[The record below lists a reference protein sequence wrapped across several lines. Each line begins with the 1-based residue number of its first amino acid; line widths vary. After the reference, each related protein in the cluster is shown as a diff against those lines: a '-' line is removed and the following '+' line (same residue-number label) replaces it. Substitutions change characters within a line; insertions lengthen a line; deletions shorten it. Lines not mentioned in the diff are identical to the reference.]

1 MSAENPADETSAAV
15 WRDRPVLVTGASGL
29 LGGWVVQ
36 ALLDA
41 GADVTALCR
50 DHAGRSRLFAA
61 GLSNQCRVTT
71 GDINDISLMERVL
84 GEQEISVVVHLAA
97 QTLVQ
102 PARRNPGSTWATN
115 VGGTAAVLEACR
127 RSPTVQAVTV
137 ASSDKVYGDQ
147 ADTLDETA
155 PLLATDPYG
164 ASKVAAEAVARSYAA
179 TWGLP
184 VGLTRCANFFGGG
197 DRNWSRLVPGTAR
210 SALRGEVPVVRSDGR
225 AVRDWIYVE
234 DGARG
239 TLAVAAALLAD
250 PSLRGRAWNLS
261 MEQPRGVLDVVRAVL
276 SAAGRPDA
284 VRVLDQAPGE
294 LPHQALRC
302 DRARVELGFEAAVS
316 WDDALERTLAWYR
329 AHLGEPA

>member
-1 MSAENPADETSAAV
+1 
-15 WRDRPVLVTGASGL
+15 VLVTGATGL

-41 GADVTALCR
+41 GANVTALCR
-50 DHAGRSRLFAA
+50 DRAGSSRLFSE
-61 GLSNQCRVTT
+61 GLASRCRITW
-71 GDINDISLMERVL
+71 GNIEDIALLERVM
-84 GEQEISVVVHLAA
+84 GEQEVTVVVHLAA

-102 PARRNPGSTWATN
+102 TAQRNPSSTWATN

-127 RSPTVQAVTV
+127 RSPTVAAVTV

-147 ADTLDETA
+147 ADTLAESA

-184 VGLTRCANFFGGG
+184 VGITRCANFFGGG

-210 SALRGEVPVVRSDGR
+210 AAVRGEVPVVRSDGR

-234 DGARG
+234 DGAAG

-261 MEQPRGVLDVVRAVL
+261 MEQPRTVLAVVQAVL
-276 SAAGRPDA
+276 RAAGRPDA
-284 VRVLDQAPGE
+284 VRVLNQAPGE

-302 DRARVELGFEAAVS
+302 DRARAELGFRPSVS
-316 WDDALERTLAWYR
+316 WDAALARALAWYR
-329 AHLGEPA
+329 LHLGGAA